1 MTNLLRVEFYK
12 LKRFWIG
19 YIVMLFMF
27 GVGYIYGDNRI
38 GNRVF
43 VMTDHTT
50 EAFSATVS
58 DTSFVFLIAIAA
70 ALFIGRDFSNRTIGN
85 EIKLG
90 YSRTHI
96 LLSRMLG
103 AGAFS
108 ILLHVIYIVA
118 ALIGFSVVRGFDT
131 SLFSL
136 ENFLWLLTVLLQLA
150 AIISGVVLISFLVK
164 KMSEAIALSALYA
177 AVCCNVLRN
186 FFSTG
191 IFTLS
196 CFCFARDSDLRT
208 LAATAVSA
216 GITLLVFLSIA
227 VFAFRKA
234 EIK

>member
-1 MTNLLRVEFYK
+1 MTNLLKVEFYK

-27 GVGYIYGDNRI
+27 GVGYVYGDNRI

-43 VMTDHTT
+43 RMADNTT
-50 EAFSATVS
+50 KEFSATVS
-58 DTSFVFLIAIAA
+58 DTSFVFLIAITA

-90 YSRTHI
+90 YSRPHI
-96 LLSRMLG
+96 LLSRMLA

-108 ILLHVIYIVA
+108 ILLHVIYIVS

-136 ENFLWLLTVLLQLA
+136 ENFLWLLTVLLQLS
-150 AIISGVVLISFLVK
+150 AIIGGVVLIAFLVK
-164 KMSEAIALSALYA
+164 KVSEAIALSALYA
-177 AVCCNVLRN
+177 AVCCNILRN
-186 FFSTG
+186 FFSTK

-208 LAATAVSA
+208 LAAAAVSA
-216 GITLLVFLSIA
+216 GVTLLVFLSIA

>member
-1 MTNLLRVEFYK
+1 MTNLLKVEFYK

-27 GVGYIYGDNRI
+27 GVGYVYGDHRINNR
-38 GNRVF
+38 
-43 VMTDHTT
+43 MYEMPDHT
-50 EAFSATVS
+50 ADMFSAAVS
-58 DTSFVFLIAIAA
+58 DTSFVFLIAIVA

-90 YSRTHI
+90 YGRTHI

-164 KMSEAIALSALYA
+164 KVPEAIALSALYA
-177 AVCCNVLRN
+177 AVCCNILRN

>member
-136 ENFLWLLTVLLQLA
+136 LQLA

>member
-43 VMTDHTT
+43 GMTDHTT

-164 KMSEAIALSALYA
+164 KVPEAIALSALYA
-177 AVCCNVLRN
+177 AVCCNILRN